1 MLLCSIVSN
10 IGVFM
15 TEKELDLYN
24 AGYADALDRYIR
36 LPNTKGN
43 YI

>member
-1 MLLCSIVSN
+1 MVVSSYRN
-10 IGVFM
+10 IGVDM

-36 LPNTKGN
+36 LPNMKVS